1 MVCLL
6 AANIHCMYLV
16 FNSSRL
22 HVVYRDIVYYLGG
35 DLHISCHTM
44 QLFVSFLLS
53 FIVLLNLSVLDFLF
67 DSLFLCSY

>member
-1 MVCLL
+1 MVCQLG
-6 AANIHCMYLV
+6 ANIHCMYLA

-44 QLFVSFLLS
+44 SQGKAVPGNGLRLLCFL
-53 FIVLLNLSVLDFLF
+53 
-67 DSLFLCSY
+67 

>member
-1 MVCLL
+1 MVCQLG
-6 AANIHCMYLV
+6 ANIHFMCLD

-44 QLFVSFLLS
+44 QLFVIFLLS
-53 FIVLLNLSVLDFLF
+53 FIVL
-67 DSLFLCSY
+67 